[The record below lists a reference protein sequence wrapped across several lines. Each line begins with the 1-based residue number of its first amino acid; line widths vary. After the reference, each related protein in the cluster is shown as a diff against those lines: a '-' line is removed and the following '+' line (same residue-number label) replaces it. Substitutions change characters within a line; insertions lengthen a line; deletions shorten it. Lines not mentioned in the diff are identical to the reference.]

1 MRALT
6 LRLDDDLHDRLKLLA
21 VATHKSVN
29 QIITELAAEA
39 ADRAFGPRRTPR
51 PGEAA
56 ERLRK
61 VMGWDSVPTLSDE
74 QRAGLRA
81 RQDASE
87 AEAERIYS
95 KPSQSAA

>member
-39 ADRAFGPRRTPR
+39 ADQAFGPRRVPQ

-56 ERLRK
+56 ERLKR
-61 VMGWDSVPTLSDE
+61 VMGWDEIPTLSAE
-74 QRAGLRA
+74 QRADLRA
-81 RQDASE
+81 RQDAAE
-87 AEAERIYS
+87 AEAERLYG
-95 KPSQSAA
+95 KPGQSAA